1 MADNVTE
8 FPGSSQLDRVGAEF
22 VKLEFSLARL
32 RDMVRDMGVA
42 FDDHDE
48 CYEDVSRALQFY
60 LFMARLHADPQS
72 IVHMPGWK
80 EAAKQK

>member
-1 MADNVTE
+1 
-8 FPGSSQLDRVGAEF
+8 
-22 VKLEFSLARL
+22 
-32 RDMVRDMGVA
+32 MVRDMGVA